1 MAETK
6 SLKEVSIKE
15 IEEAIAKAISTLTGT
30 KASSEIR
37 SLAISTDAA
46 SNFSGQD
53 RFSVELSL
61 CIGKSYSDSSDLPL

>member
-30 KASSEIR
+30 EASSEIS
-37 SLAISTDAA
+37 SLVISTGAA
-46 SNFSGQD
+46 SSFSGQD
-53 RFSVELSL
+53 CFSVELSL
-61 CIGKSYSDSSDLPL
+61 RVGKSYSESSDIPF